1 MKGEILMYE
10 FDSIELREI
19 RTTEDLEELIS
30 HTISE
35 KEGPFTV
42 KGIVKEVKECENFNN
57 FVVGTML
64 FDMVESKVH
73 SLRKQKKLTR
83 ISEGRYF
90 VVRN

>member
-1 MKGEILMYE
+1 MYD
-10 FDSIELREI
+10 FDSIEFQEI
-19 RTTEDLEELIS
+19 ETIADLEELIT
-30 HTISE
+30 HIIT
-35 KEGPFTV
+35 KRKGAFTV

-64 FDMVESKVH
+64 FDMVESKIH

-83 ISEGRYF
+83 ISNGRYF